1 MMYMTPPITKNHL
14 QQLNKEFY
22 ENLNFFGRDKLY
34 NLRRD
39 KYGEDKS
46 PSRRQVADWLKQQE
60 INQIYAPSKGKPKD
74 IKSSMTTP
82 NKIIAMDL
90 VNMEKFEVRG
100 YKYLLN
106 CIDMSSRFIYSVA
119 LKNKTENE
127 VLNGFKKIYNKS
139 KIKAVRSDNGSE
151 FINKKFK
158 DYLEKNGIKQILS
171 EASKPQSNGMIERA
185 NATIKE
191 LIEKSIEMDEN
202 FDWIKNLD
210 KLISNIN
217 NSQHRITGFTPKEI
231 QTAFKNDDND
241 ILEKAYEKEMKI
253 KKPNISKEVFE
264 IGDLVRIH
272 TPSDKTR
279 QVWSNEVYKIER
291 VYKPKKAYSVYEY
304 KLDAF
309 KDRFK
314 EEELLKI
321 VGDPQNKIMR
331 TIKFVVSKLIKPVI
345 QNNKAYYEVQW
356 KGYRDTTL
364 EPRDNLLKDVAKMVN
379 QFEKKNKI
387 KFYINENKRTKKKTL
402 RFDYG
407 KNEDDE

>member
-1 MMYMTPPITKNHL
+1 
-14 QQLNKEFY
+14 
-22 ENLNFFGRDKLY
+22 
-34 NLRRD
+34 
-39 KYGEDKS
+39 
-46 PSRRQVADWLKQQE
+46 
-60 INQIYAPSKGKPKD
+60 
-74 IKSSMTTP
+74 MTTP
-82 NKIIAMDL
+82 NKILAMDL

-127 VLNGFKKIYNKS
+127 VLNGFKKKYNKS

-151 FINKKFK
+151 FINKKYK

-191 LIEKSIEMDEN
+191 LIENSIEMDEN

-241 ILEKAYEKEMKI
+241 ILEMAYEKEMKI
-253 KKPNISKEVFE
+253 KNPNTSKEVFE
-264 IGDLVRIH
+264 VGDLVRIH

-279 QVWSNEVYKIER
+279 QVWSNEVYEIER

-321 VGDPQNKIMR
+321 EGDPQNKIMR
-331 TIKFVVSKLIKPVI
+331 TIKFTVSKLIKPVI

-364 EPRDNLLKDVAKMVN
+364 EPRENLLKDVAKMVN

-387 KFYINENKRTKKKTL
+387 KNYINENRRTKKKTL

-407 KNEDDE
+407 GDD